1 MDTTSSRIKVAGL
14 AFAALVAIGPVAAQ
28 VPVEW
33 PKGTLYTIQQ
43 LLDNSRQLLN
53 QLTQL
58 DNMDRDYAAV
68 TGDRG
73 MASLLRDSRYD
84 NYAPLD
90 ALDQLD
96 SVASQGFAGLSA
108 QARAL
113 MPPGLLARCAGVVE
127 SQRLACETSIGRPYA
142 NASVLRQALTAQSGL
157 RAQINLLTD
166 RISSATDPQ
175 AVAQLNARLAALQ
188 AALRHES
195 NRVETL
201 KANVENDERISDANS
216 EASTIENLTRTGGL
230 RIRGN
235 PGDF

>member
-1 MDTTSSRIKVAGL
+1 L
-14 AFAALVAIGPVAAQ
+14 ATLAVVGPVAAQ

-90 ALDQLD
+90 SLEQLD
-96 SVASQGFAGLSA
+96 SVASHGFAGLSS
-108 QARAL
+108 QARSL
-113 MPPGLLARCAGVVE
+113 MPPGWLARCAGVIE

-142 NASVLRQALTAQSGL
+142 NAALLRQALTAQGGL
-157 RAQINLLTD
+157 RSQINLLTD
-166 RISSATDPQ
+166 RIATATDPQ
-175 AVAQLNARLAALQ
+175 AIAQLNARLSALQ

-195 NRVETL
+195 NRVEAL
-201 KANVENDERISDANS
+201 KANVENDARIAGANS
-216 EASTIENLTRTGGL
+216 EASTLENLGRTGGL
-230 RIRGN
+230 RMRGN
-235 PGDF
+235 PGDY

>member
-1 MDTTSSRIKVAGL
+1 MSTTSSRTGMAGL
-14 AFAALVAIGPVAAQ
+14 AFAALVAVGPVAAQ

-33 PKGTLYTIQQ
+33 PRGTLYTIQQ

-73 MASLLRDSRYD
+73 MAGLLRDSRYD

-90 ALDQLD
+90 SLEQLD

-113 MPPGLLARCAGVVE
+113 MPPGLLARCAGVIE
-127 SQRLACETSIGRPYA
+127 SQRLGCETSIARPYA
-142 NASVLRQALTAQSGL
+142 NAALLRQALTAQGGL
-157 RAQINLLTD
+157 RSQINVLTD
-166 RISSATDPQ
+166 RIALANDPQ
-175 AVAQLNARLAALQ
+175 AIAQLNARLQALQ
-188 AALRHES
+188 AALRHEN
-195 NRVETL
+195 NRVEAL
-201 KANVENDERISDANS
+201 KANVENDERVSAANR
-216 EASTIENLTRTGGL
+216 EASTIENLGRAGGL
-230 RIRGN
+230 RMRGN
-235 PGDF
+235 AGDF